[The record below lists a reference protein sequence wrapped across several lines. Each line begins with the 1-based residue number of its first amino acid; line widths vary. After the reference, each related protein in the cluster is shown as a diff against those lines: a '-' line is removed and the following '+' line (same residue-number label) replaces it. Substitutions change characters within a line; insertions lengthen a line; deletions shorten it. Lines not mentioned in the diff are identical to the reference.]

1 MGGHGSS
8 RTSSV
13 AGQADA
19 LLIADGSCE
28 PVERPLFDLV
38 RIAYN
43 DPNVDWQKF
52 DLDRDVKFLD
62 EKMVPSRS
70 GRRGDL
76 KDASSGS
83 GKAPTPNR

>member
-1 MGGHGSS
+1 M
-8 RTSSV
+8 

-52 DLDRDVKFLD
+52 DLDRDMKFLD
-62 EKMVPSRS
+62 EKMVPSTPAA
-70 GRRGDL
+70 GRVRRRRRTARPFSDC
-76 KDASSGS
+76 
-83 GKAPTPNR
+83 T